1 MAKMH
6 SKGKG
11 ISSSALP
18 FDRAPPEWCEQKSE
32 QVSNLIC
39 KLAKQGLVPSQ
50 IGVFLRDCKG
60 IPQTKNITGKK
71 ILRILKLN
79 GLAPEIPEDLFF
91 LIKKAIN
98 VRKHLERN
106 KKDKDSKFRLILI
119 ESKIYRLARYYKKNK
134 QLPTDWQYESPTFLK
149 NKK

>member
-60 IPQTKNITGKK
+60 IPQTKNITGKNE
-71 ILRILKLN
+71 L
-79 GLAPEIPEDLFF
+79 P
-91 LIKKAIN
+91 
-98 VRKHLERN
+98 
-106 KKDKDSKFRLILI
+106 
-119 ESKIYRLARYYKKNK
+119 KKNSLQYLAFNEHKK
-134 QLPTDWQYESPTFLK
+134 QYFKLINEKGVFS
-149 NKK
+149 

>member
-6 SKGKG
+6 NKCKG

-18 FDRAPPEWCEQKSE
+18 FERSSPEWSNTMPD
-32 QVSNLIC
+32 QVSYLIC

-119 ESKIYRLARYYKKNK
+119 ESKIYRLIRYYKKNK
-134 QLPTDWQYESPTFLK
+134 QLPVDWKYESPTFTAN
-149 NKK
+149 NK

>member
-6 SKGKG
+6 NKGKG
-11 ISSSALP
+11 ISASALP
-18 FDRAPPEWCEQKSE
+18 FERSPPEWSDTTPD
-32 QVSNLIC
+32 QVSNLVC

-119 ESKIYRLARYYKKNK
+119 ESKIHRLARYYKKSR
-134 QLPTDWQYESPTFLK
+134 QLPIDWKYESPSFTGN
-149 NKK
+149 NK